1 MANYL
6 NFEEVFK
13 TRNPQY
19 EFLLSRMRC
28 AMEVDEVKFSDI
40 NTINLRRFKDYME
53 GEVSNNSLR
62 TYMAVLKAAINEMVS
77 DGLISNAKCVS
88 VLKAKAEPQQ
98 NVSLTDEE
106 IKKLENYYECLLK
119 TSGNQI
125 EKGVLTLFLIE
136 IFTGARGVDVENFTL
151 DNINENKLTYVSKKT
166 HTLTVLPAHH
176 KLKLLI
182 KNMPNREFSRM
193 TKNRTIKRIA
203 KLCGINQLVNIYY
216 HGRQRKMPKYEFVAF
231 HTARRSFVSNLIE
244 RGVPISAVSKLAG
257 HKNINM
263 TQRYFVTQDIQLDD
277 KAMAFFND

>member
-1 MANYL
+1 MANNL

-13 TRNPQY
+13 VRNPQY

-28 AMEVDEVKFSDI
+28 AMGVDEVNFSDI

-125 EKGVLTLFLIE
+125 EKGVLTLLLIE
-136 IFTGARGVDVENFTL
+136 LFTGARRVDVENFTL

-182 KNMPNREFSRM
+182 KNMPKREFSRM

-277 KAMAFFND
+277 NAMAFFNG